1 MMNKMSSITFPDG
14 SNYEITDDKAR
25 KDITEINN
33 KLDITNDN
41 VSAMHNLVYSVEKIF
56 KKNVVSFAANTSKSI
71 HSFTATKKCELNLMI
86 YICGENAGVSPKL
99 IQVYAGDNVVGYT
112 GLSSANGHIMTMT
125 VNTILEAGQGLVVYS
140 QFFQAGNNTV
150 TINGYKRDLE

>member
-1 MMNKMSSITFPDG
+1 MIFNLPKKASEIFFNKSTSGLNSS
-14 SNYEITDDKAR
+14 
-25 KDITEINN
+25 
-33 KLDITNDN
+33 N
-41 VSAMHNLVYSVEKIF
+41 VQGAIDEVKTLACGVEKIF

-86 YICGENAGVSPKL
+86 YICGENTGVCPKL

-112 GLSSANGHIMTMT
+112 GLSSQNGHIMTLT
-125 VNTILEAGQGLVVYS
+125 VSTILEAGQGVVVYS